1 MNETEALANLKELGE
16 SEYQMLKE
24 TYCRLQGLR
33 SDIKTMHDQYT
44 SDGTPPAFDRVEA
57 LYLQVEDLFEEL
69 ERFLLPVCSTSSC
82 GPDMCQS

>member
-1 MNETEALANLKELGE
+1 MNETEALANLMELGE
-16 SEYQMLKE
+16 SEYRMLKE

-33 SDIKTMHDQYT
+33 ADLKEMHDQYT
-44 SDGTPPAFDRVEA
+44 ADGTPPAFDRVEA
-57 LYLQVEDLFEEL
+57 LHLQVEELFEEL

>member
-16 SEYQMLKE
+16 SEYEILKE

-33 SDIKTMHDQYT
+33 SDIKTIHDQYT
-44 SDGTPPAFDRVEA
+44 ADGTPPPFHQVEA
-57 LYLQVEDLFEEL
+57 LYLQVEALFEEL

>member
-1 MNETEALANLKELGE
+1 MNEAETLANLKELGE

-33 SDIKTMHDQYT
+33 SDIKAMHDQYT
-44 SDGTPPAFDRVEA
+44 ADGTPPVFDQVEA
-57 LYLQVEDLFEEL
+57 LYLQVEEMFDEL

-82 GPDMCQS
+82 GPDMCQP